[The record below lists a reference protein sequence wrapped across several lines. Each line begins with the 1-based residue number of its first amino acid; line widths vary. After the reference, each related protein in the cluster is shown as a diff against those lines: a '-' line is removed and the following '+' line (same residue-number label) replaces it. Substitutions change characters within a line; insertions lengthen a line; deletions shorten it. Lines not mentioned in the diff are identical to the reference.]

1 MTRPGIS
8 LASNASQ
15 QPWKVDA
22 DPRTLS
28 KKFSPGFTK
37 LRACP
42 EITHTVALGAES
54 FSDERQHSSHHPG
67 RIEEKDAFETYT
79 AISFNFDS
87 LILGQAL
94 SDGLA
99 GLLTG
104 EARQFLCDL
113 LHRDGAELGALD
125 FQAVC
130 ALGHGKGLDEE
141 DARRDLVAGEPIAQM
156 RDEFVSLRRRIA
168 AGYDKRRTAG
178 LAVDFN
184 CDNLRVGDAGAGFQF
199 VLDFAGRDQKSRRAA
214 WRHRRA
220 SRR

>member
-94 SDGLA
+94 TTRKVNMSGQHSAISQSLS
-99 GLLTG
+99 
-104 EARQFLCDL
+104 
-113 LHRDGAELGALD
+113 
-125 FQAVC
+125 QA
-130 ALGHGKGLDEE
+130 
-141 DARRDLVAGEPIAQM
+141 
-156 RDEFVSLRRRIA
+156 
-168 AGYDKRRTAG
+168 
-178 LAVDFN
+178 N
-184 CDNLRVGDAGAGFQF
+184 CRLSQ
-199 VLDFAGRDQKSRRAA
+199 RAA
-214 WRHRRA
+214 
-220 SRR
+220 